1 MDGLNGASGL
11 AGDDRDAELLVLMTG
26 GDELVPAGMDA
37 GGQAQHDDAGLTVG
51 VNTGLAQLAHGPGRE
66 RDLIE

>member
-1 MDGLNGASGL
+1 
-11 AGDDRDAELLVLMTG
+11 MTG

-51 VNTGLAQLAHGPGRE
+51 VNAGLAQLAHGPGRE